1 MGILINLLPI
11 FLKMGIETIV
21 VDPEPGFHPKTIGK
35 SKEELESGLIALY
48 EKMGLKKLG
57 CRFRFAAFN
66 LGLPLQLGDSHVDQ
80 YRVGLPK
87 EKQGIPLYDQIIMIG
102 SVKDMVDKIKN
113 NTGMLGKLAAA
124 AGNFDATTL
133 FEFMKV
139 PVKYDEK
146 FKDNDF
152 LTKDEFT
159 AIKANEANMKNKY
172 LKYKMKYI
180 ALKNQI
186 IKN

>member
-1 MGILINLLPI
+1 
-11 FLKMGIETIV
+11 
-21 VDPEPGFHPKTIGK
+21 
-35 SKEELESGLIALY
+35 
-48 EKMGLKKLG
+48 
-57 CRFRFAAFN
+57 
-66 LGLPLQLGDSHVDQ
+66 
-80 YRVGLPK
+80 
-87 EKQGIPLYDQIIMIG
+87 MIG